1 MKYGSR
7 FGSSFKEAMESK
19 EYWLEDVQ
27 FSFIESLLEAMDE
40 KEISRKELAER
51 LGKSQAYVSKTLN
64 ANALNFTLKTMINFS
79 WALGYRLSLCLEEL
93 ESTTIKIWENLID
106 ASDMAPVSWRSAD
119 PQKAVPSDNES
130 SERAEESNGH
140 PVDAIAA

>member
-1 MKYGSR
+1 
-7 FGSSFKEAMESK
+7 MESK

-27 FSFIESLLEAMDE
+27 FSFIDSLLEAMDE
-40 KEISRKELAER
+40 KGISRKELAER

-79 WALGYRLSLCLEEL
+79 WALGYRLSLRLEKL
-93 ESTTIKIWENLID
+93 ESTTIKSWENLID
-106 ASDMAPVSWRSAD
+106 ASDMAPVSWRSAE
-119 PQKAVPSDNES
+119 PQEAVFFENEP

-140 PVDAIAA
+140 PVNIIAA